1 MLRNQKQ
8 TPMPPACVVAPR
20 ASAKNKKRIIKFLL
34 THEVDMPFS
43 ARELAKLPLSILLR
57 EKVYVQTDRDN
68 NRMHTIRE
76 ISAMQFILSQSDNVF
91 TANDLRIMCSE
102 DLLEEEENTRR
113 KMRSSTQRLLF
124 S

>member
-1 MLRNQKQ
+1 
-8 TPMPPACVVAPR
+8 MPPACVVAPR
-20 ASAKNKKRIIKFLL
+20 ASAKNKKQIIKFLL

-57 EKVYVQTDRDN
+57 EKVYVQTDHDR
-68 NRMHTIRE
+68 NRVHNIRE
-76 ISAMQFILSQSDNVF
+76 ISAMQFILSQPDNVF

-102 DLLEEEENTRR
+102 NLLEEEEITRR

-124 S
+124 T